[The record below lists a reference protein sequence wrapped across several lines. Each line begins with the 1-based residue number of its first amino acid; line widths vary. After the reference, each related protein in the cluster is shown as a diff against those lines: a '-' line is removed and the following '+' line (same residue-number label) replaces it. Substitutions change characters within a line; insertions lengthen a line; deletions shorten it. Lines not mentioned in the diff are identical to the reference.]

1 LTAGDRLIRLI
12 SSNPAL
18 EKVAGR
24 LTKLIDGALSTV
36 PARDK
41 VTDALHGT
49 WLGHPLHPVLTD
61 LPIGAWAFA
70 GTLDLLSIS
79 SRRTNPGADAAIGF
93 GIAAAIPTAMAG
105 AVDWRQTDGEA
116 RNIGVAHAALNSGA
130 LGCYAVSMLLRP
142 EHAALARLFG
152 FAGLGLVGVSGYLG
166 GHLVMTARVGTR
178 HEAEASPPETTIEV
192 MGDQELAEGRPT
204 QVEVNGLPIVLVR
217 REGAVYALADIC
229 PHLGCSLSEGT
240 LDGDAIVCG
249 CHGST
254 FALADGRVLKGPS
267 AYPVATYKTS
277 WTDGSIRVGPPNE
290 ITV

>member
-1 LTAGDRLIRLI
+1 LTTGDRLIRLI
-12 SSNPAL
+12 SSNPTL
-18 EKVAGR
+18 EKVADR
-24 LTKLIDGALSTV
+24 LSKLIDGALSTL

-70 GTLDLLSIS
+70 GALDLLSIG

-93 GIAAAIPTAMAG
+93 GIAAAVPTAMAG

-116 RNIGVAHAALNSGA
+116 RNIGAAHAALNSGA

-142 EHAALARLFG
+142 EHAALARLFA
-152 FAGLGLVGVSGYLG
+152 FAGLGFVGVSGYLG
-166 GHLVMTARVGTR
+166 GHLVMTARVGAK
-178 HEAEASPPETTIEV
+178 HESEASPPETTIDV
-192 MGDQELAEGRPT
+192 IGDQELAEGTPT
-204 QVEVNGLPIVLVR
+204 QVDVNGLPIVLVR
-217 REGAVYALADIC
+217 YQGVVYALADLC
-229 PHLGCSLSEGT
+229 PHLGCSLSQGT

-267 AYPVATYKTS
+267 AYPVATYKT
-277 WTDGSIRVGPPNE
+277 TKTNGSIRVGPPIE
-290 ITV
+290 TMV

>member
-12 SSNPAL
+12 SRNPAL
-18 EKVAGR
+18 EKVADR
-24 LTKLIDGALSTV
+24 MTRVIDAALSAL
-36 PARDK
+36 PARDR

-61 LPIGAWAFA
+61 LPVGAWAFA
-70 GTLDLLSIS
+70 GLLDLLSIG
-79 SRRTNPGADAAIGF
+79 SRRTNPGADAAVGF

-116 RNIGVAHAALNSGA
+116 RNVGAAHAVLNSGA

-152 FAGLGLVGVSGYLG
+152 FAGLGMVGASGYLG
-166 GHLVMTARVGTR
+166 GHLVMTARVGAK
-178 HEAEASPPETTIEV
+178 HESDASPPEKTIEV
-192 MGDQELAEGRPT
+192 IGDSDLAEDTPT
-204 QVEVNGLPIVLVR
+204 QADVNGLPVVLAR
-217 REGAVYALADIC
+217 HQGAVYALADIC
-229 PHLGCSLSEGT
+229 PHLGCSLAQGT

-254 FALADGRVLKGPS
+254 FALSDGRVLKGPS
-267 AYPVATYKTS
+267 TYPVTSYKT
-277 WTDGSIRVGPPNE
+277 TKYNGSIRVGPPIE
-290 ITV
+290 LTP

>member
-12 SSNPAL
+12 SKNPAL
-18 EKVAGR
+18 EKVGDR
-24 LTKLIDGALSTV
+24 LTSVIDAGLNTL

-70 GTLDLLSIS
+70 GALDLLSIG

-105 AVDWRQTDGEA
+105 AVDWRQTGGEA
-116 RNIGVAHAALNSGA
+116 RNIGAAHALLNSGA

-142 EHAALARLFG
+142 DHAALARLFG
-152 FAGLGLVGVSGYLG
+152 FAGLGFVGVSGYLG
-166 GHLVMTARVGTR
+166 GHLVMTARVGAK
-178 HEAEASPPETTIEV
+178 HESDASPPETTIEV
-192 MGDQELAEGRPT
+192 IGDAELVEDTPT
-204 QVEVNGLPIVLVR
+204 QVDVNGLPVVLVR
-217 REGAVYALADIC
+217 HQGTVYALADIC
-229 PHLGCSLSEGT
+229 PHLGCSLAQGT

-267 AYPVATYKTS
+267 AYPVATYTSTKTN
-277 WTDGSIRVGPPNE
+277 GSIRVGPPIE
-290 ITV
+290 TTD